1 MSEEILNF
9 IDLGLPNTIV
19 ECLNDIKITTPTDIQ
34 RKAIPFVLNGKDII
48 ASSQTGTGKTFAFLL
63 PILSKLLE
71 NKDVKCLIIE
81 PTRELAQQVLNNIKI
96 LFKKQ
101 KLISY
106 TLLIGG
112 ESVLRQDEQLRR
124 FNPRVIIG
132 TPGRIIDHL
141 TRKTLSLKLCKY
153 LVLDETDRMFDMGFY
168 EQLEKI
174 FEHIP
179 EDKQTLMFSATFPKE
194 IEELAIKH
202 LNNPEKIFVQKD
214 NQSNVVADNL
224 TQEVV
229 NIKDIGEKYKIL
241 LEQLISREGTIIVF
255 FQRKIDVD
263 YFGRK
268 LQDDGITTC
277 KIHGDLRQKTRER
290 TINDFKNGRYRIL
303 LGTDI
308 VARGLDVPHVKYVIN
323 YDIPEDPEE
332 YIHRIGRT
340 ARAGENGTAVTF
352 LTNNYNDIK
361 KWENIQFLLHP
372 ELKKNNHEFNKNNY
386 RINRKRNTCR
396 NMFSHK
402 RKIFNIRNKIK

>member
-1 MSEEILNF
+1 
-9 IDLGLPNTIV
+9 
-19 ECLNDIKITTPTDIQ
+19 
-34 RKAIPFVLNGKDII
+34 
-48 ASSQTGTGKTFAFLL
+48 
-63 PILSKLLE
+63 
-71 NKDVKCLIIE
+71 
-81 PTRELAQQVLNNIKI
+81 
-96 LFKKQ
+96 
-101 KLISY
+101 
-106 TLLIGG
+106 
-112 ESVLRQDEQLRR
+112 
-124 FNPRVIIG
+124 
-132 TPGRIIDHL
+132 
-141 TRKTLSLKLCKY
+141 
-153 LVLDETDRMFDMGFY
+153 
-168 EQLEKI
+168 
-174 FEHIP
+174 
-179 EDKQTLMFSATFPKE
+179 MFSATFPKE

-268 LQDDGITTC
+268 LHDDGIITC

-352 LTNNYNDIK
+352 LTNNYKDIK